1 MKSPWALSV
10 LFASMFASNL
20 ALADISV
27 PVRLVDESGIG
38 ESLGQVLVTESKYGV
53 VFTPALKGLTPGLH
67 GFHLHQNP
75 SCDTNEK
82 DGKKVAAGG
91 AGAHLDPAN
100 ANKHGTP
107 WGDGHLGDLPPLYV
121 DDSGAAI
128 QPVLAPRLK
137 LKDVNGHALIIHAG
151 GDNHSDHPEKLGGG
165 AGRVA
170 CGVIK

>member
-1 MKSPWALSV
+1 MKQILALSLLLSSGV
-10 LFASMFASNL
+10 AF
-20 ALADISV
+20 ADIAV
-27 PVRLVDESGIG
+27 PVHLVDEAGAGKDI
-38 ESLGQVLVTESKYGV
+38 GQVLVTESKYGV

-75 SCDTNEK
+75 SCDTNEQ
-82 DGKKVAAGG
+82 DGKRVPAGA

-107 WGDGHLGDLPPLYV
+107 WGDGHLGDLPPLYI
-121 DDSGAAI
+121 DANGAAS

-137 LKDVNGHALIIHAG
+137 LKDVSGHALIIHAG

-170 CGVIK
+170 CGVIR